1 MPTSPTRPEQGSPGT
16 RGPIPPTLLTK
27 PFSLTTCLDSLSL
40 NLRCNVI
47 ARRRKEGL
55 NVKKEKIT
63 FFPKQSLVSAPCP
76 SPQTGLRPLL
86 SAESLHYPDH
96 PLSPCPQSGH
106 FHVGRRQSKP
116 LGARHANTHSGR
128 RGIFH
133 LWCDS
138 PLASFGA
145 TGNVTEI
152 QQELYFT
159 IVRIKQ
165 KFQLYNTTEKQYH
178 S

>member
-1 MPTSPTRPEQGSPGT
+1 MKHSPVPTSPTRPEQGSPGT

-27 PFSLTTCLDSLSL
+27 AFSLTTCLDSLSL

-63 FFPKQSLVSAPCP
+63 FFPKQSLVSAPRP
-76 SPQTGLRPLL
+76 APQTGLRHLF
-86 SAESLHYPDH
+86 SADSLRYPDH

-116 LGARHANTHSGR
+116 LGEARKHSLR
-128 RGIFH
+128 KTWNLPSLVWQPHSQFWSNWKCHKFSRNCT
-133 LWCDS
+133 L
-138 PLASFGA
+138 PL
-145 TGNVTEI
+145 
-152 QQELYFT
+152 
-159 IVRIKQ
+159 
-165 KFQLYNTTEKQYH
+165 
-178 S
+178 